1 MFKSNICIIN
11 SLRWVQCLRLFWMSM
26 PFKANSEIL
35 VFWFYRLHDCLY
47 MLRLLTSTSFERIKD
62 ANVKYMTNLERITS
76 RQMFICKYMY
86 FKNKLTDISFSS
98 AFLVTSFIYYQ
109 WFIQV
114 CFFKL
119 ALLKQSSKHPGDPVC
134 NNLTTIKYQILNDLY

>member
-1 MFKSNICIIN
+1 M
-11 SLRWVQCLRLFWMSM
+11 QCLRIFWMSM
-26 PFKANSEIL
+26 PFKANIKIL

-62 ANVKYMTNLERITS
+62 ANVKYMTNLERIIS
-76 RQMFICKYMY
+76 CQIVIGKYIY

-98 AFLVTSFIYYQ
+98 AFLVTSFIYMYYQ

-114 CFFKL
+114 FFFKL

-134 NNLTTIKYQILNDLY
+134 NNLTTIKYKILNDLY